1 MCRRLFLLLVVSL
14 GVLVGCTHVMPM
26 PQTTRTLTVSL
37 APDAAYTQ
45 AVHVANRI
53 GASITHQD
61 AQRRVLQAFMHGKYE
76 LTVQVEP
83 GQGGSV
89 LTAQDRMVSTMGLLA
104 QRHPADEFLTAYR
117 QMIP

>member
-1 MCRRLFLLLVVSL
+1 MCRRLFLLVVSL

-26 PQTTRTLTVSL
+26 PQTTRTLTVPL

-45 AVHVANRI
+45 AVHVANRL
-53 GASITHQD
+53 GASITYQD
-61 AQRRVLQAFMHGKYE
+61 SHRRVLQAFMHGKYE
-76 LTVQVEP
+76 LTVQVES

-89 LTAQDRMVSTMGLLA
+89 LTAHDRMVSTMGLMA

-117 QMIP
+117 QATP